1 MKNVDLIEENNNE
14 DETSGN
20 AYKITLMKLPNK
32 CKHLFENEVKL
43 VIEKKKKITIGEF
56 VHYINDDKVDYDI
69 MKGVFSD
76 YIIKNCI
83 NIYLVFEIEYDNFN
97 LIENYNY
104 QRRKISYYNI
114 MNDNLSDL
122 IKKFGDCP
130 DACVHFLVG
139 GTQTNE
145 TVITAAL
152 RSHQGVI
159 AAETGHINVHETGAI
174 ESCGH
179 KVLALKTEDGKTSLS
194 YDFHEDNSQGYYVQ
208 VFKDVILFNGAN
220 HRETGQRML

>member
-1 MKNVDLIEENNNE
+1 MMKNVDLIEENNNE

-122 IKKFGDCP
+122 IKNFSVLDITKIEFIPYNYELMIQLPFKFYK
-130 DACVHFLVG
+130 
-139 GTQTNE
+139 T
-145 TVITAAL
+145 
-152 RSHQGVI
+152 
-159 AAETGHINVHETGAI
+159 INI
-174 ESCGH
+174 E
-179 KVLALKTEDGKTSLS
+179 KNINIKYLKEPYRQIK
-194 YDFHEDNSQGYYVQ
+194 E
-208 VFKDVILFNGAN
+208 
-220 HRETGQRML
+220 E

>member
-1 MKNVDLIEENNNE
+1 MMKNVDLIEENNNE

-122 IKKFGDCP
+122 IKKFSVLD
-130 DACVHFLVG
+130 
-139 GTQTNE
+139 
-145 TVITAAL
+145 ITKIEFIPYNYEL
-152 RSHQGVI
+152 MIQLPFKFYK
-159 AAETGHINVHETGAI
+159 TINI
-174 ESCGH
+174 E
-179 KVLALKTEDGKTSLS
+179 KNINIKYLKEPYRQIKEELKTTIKNIKKFNNVINIVGKNRNGINYIIRTIADK
-194 YDFHEDNSQGYYVQ
+194 YGYY
-208 VFKDVILFNGAN
+208 FLLHFTAIFC
-220 HRETGQRML
+220 TS